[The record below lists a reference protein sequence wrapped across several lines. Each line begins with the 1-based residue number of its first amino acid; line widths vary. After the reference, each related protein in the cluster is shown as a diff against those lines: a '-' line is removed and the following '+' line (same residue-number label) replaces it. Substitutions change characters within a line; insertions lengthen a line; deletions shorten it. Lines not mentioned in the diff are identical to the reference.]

1 MKLKK
6 GVIKL
11 EMINENTIHEES
23 SSSFPKGLEEFRQNI
38 KNKDNI
44 ILNNIASLMIVSSFI
59 LFVCII
65 TYRCFLS
72 ILK

>member
-11 EMINENTIHEES
+11 EMINENAIHEES

-38 KNKDNI
+38 KNKDN
-44 ILNNIASLMIVSSFI
+44 SSDIYCHNLYLLQTTDRDGNF
-59 LFVCII
+59 
-65 TYRCFLS
+65 TG
-72 ILK
+72 